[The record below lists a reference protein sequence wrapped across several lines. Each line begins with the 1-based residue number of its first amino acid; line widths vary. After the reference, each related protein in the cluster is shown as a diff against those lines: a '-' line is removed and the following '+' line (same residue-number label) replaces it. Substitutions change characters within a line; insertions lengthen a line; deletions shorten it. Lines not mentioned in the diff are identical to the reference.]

1 MRQLK
6 DESSSANKF
15 LPDRAVLIVA
25 DPKVVT
31 VIAHRLLDIST
42 PPRPATIA
50 PNRAVG
56 VMTLVHLDAQLLL
69 DRSDGAASSQR
80 SKIHMLL
87 VRALD
92 KAHREAA
99 LPGRDRSVAVCPS
112 APLAT
117 YLACV
122 HMGRHTHNCRVAS
135 KRACGWVAAARA
147 PCEGLG
153 RCSVRCGRGVAWL
166 AHPS

>member
-31 VIAHRLLDIST
+31 VIAHRLLDISK
-42 PPRPATIA
+42 PSHPVTIA

-56 VMTLVHLDAQLLL
+56 VMTLVHLDAQLVLL
-69 DRSDGAASSQR
+69 PGASSQR

-99 LPGRDRSVAVCPS
+99 LPGRDCSAAVRPS
-112 APLAT
+112 AL
-117 YLACV
+117 LACV
-122 HMGRHTHNCRVAS
+122 HMGRHTQL
-135 KRACGWVAAARA
+135 
-147 PCEGLG
+147 LG
-153 RCSVRCGRGVAWL
+153 REQVVRCSGFETSRADSG
-166 AHPS
+166 S

>member
-31 VIAHRLLDIST
+31 VIAHRLLDISK
-42 PPRPATIA
+42 PSHPVTIA

-56 VMTLVHLDAQLLL
+56 VMTLVHLDAQLVLL
-69 DRSDGAASSQR
+69 RGASSQR

-99 LPGRDRSVAVCPS
+99 LPGRDCSAAVRPS
-112 APLAT
+112 AL
-117 YLACV
+117 LACV
-122 HMGRHTHNCRVAS
+122 HMGRHTQL
-135 KRACGWVAAARA
+135 
-147 PCEGLG
+147 LG
-153 RCSVRCGRGVAWL
+153 REQVVRCSGFETSRADSG
-166 AHPS
+166 S

>member
-31 VIAHRLLDIST
+31 VIAHRLLDISKRSH
-42 PPRPATIA
+42 PVTIA

-56 VMTLVHLDAQLLL
+56 VMTLVHLDAQLVL
-69 DRSDGAASSQR
+69 SDGSLASLRGASSQR

-99 LPGRDRSVAVCPS
+99 LPGRDCSAAVRPS
-112 APLAT
+112 AL
-117 YLACV
+117 LACV
-122 HMGRHTHNCRVAS
+122 HMGRHTQL
-135 KRACGWVAAARA
+135 
-147 PCEGLG
+147 LG
-153 RCSVRCGRGVAWL
+153 REQVVRCSGFETSRADSG
-166 AHPS
+166 S